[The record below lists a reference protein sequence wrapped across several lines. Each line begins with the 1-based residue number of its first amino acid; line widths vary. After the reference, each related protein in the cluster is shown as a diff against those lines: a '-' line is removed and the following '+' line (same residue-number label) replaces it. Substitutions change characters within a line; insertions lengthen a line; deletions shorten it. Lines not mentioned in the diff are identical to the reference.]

1 MKGGWVVEGW
11 NGGRGKMGGRSRVGW
26 VVDSRWKSDRGEA
39 GGRSRHGEGVV
50 VEEGS
55 RLDEKKMVVSVWTG
69 RLSQPC

>member
-1 MKGGWVVEGW
+1 
-11 NGGRGKMGGRSRVGW
+11 MGGRSRVGW

-55 RLDEKKMVVSVWTG
+55 RLDEKSGRISVDG
-69 RLSQPC
+69 